1 METILDLHGTR
12 HADVFRK
19 IDNFLYEH
27 IEKGSRG
34 VSIITGNSQTMK
46 MLVSEIADEYKIKHQ
61 TNLLNNGQ
69 RELLLD

>member
-69 RELLLD
+69 IDLLLD

>member
-1 METILDLHGTR
+1 MDTILDLHGTK

-46 MLVSEIADEYKIKHQ
+46 MIVSEIADEYNIKHQ

-69 RELLLD
+69 IDLLLT